1 MITMPPRHGK
11 SETATVKFP
20 SWYLGRNPSH
30 RVILAS
36 YSASLAWGF
45 SRRVRNDF
53 GTYAP
58 DIFGI
63 DVSTDMKAKNAWDL
77 KGYKGGVVADG
88 VEGSLTGKGAELL
101 IIDDPHKDAAEAA
114 SPVMRAKVY
123 EWYKNVARIRLHPGG
138 RIVIIQTRWHEADLI
153 GSILHDSSKGW
164 YIINLPALA
173 EDEDYLGRA
182 PGQALW
188 PERYD
193 EDALKAIRKD
203 IGSYAFASLFQ
214 QRPAPPEGALVKK
227 SHLRYYTDMP
237 ERFDK
242 LIQCWDLAVEAKDT
256 SSFVVGQ
263 VWGKIGPHRYLLDQ
277 FRARADIIG
286 SMSAIRNM
294 RRKWPL
300 ARTTYIEKK
309 ANGAPVIQILQ
320 KELDSIAP
328 FDPLGSKEQRLNAC
342 LPLFEGGNIFFPD
355 PSVAIWV
362 NDLVYELVTFPHGVN
377 DDQVDCLSMAQD
389 RMNTGYALVDMDI
402 RPDNGI
408 KSTLPFAG
416 ELYGEY

>member
-263 VWGKIGPHRYLLDQ
+263 VWGKIGPIAISSISSAPAPTSS
-277 FRARADIIG
+277 ARCQPSEICG
-286 SMSAIRNM
+286 
-294 RRKWPL
+294 
-300 ARTTYIEKK
+300 
-309 ANGAPVIQILQ
+309 ANGLWPARPIL
-320 KELDSIAP
+320 KRKP
-328 FDPLGSKEQRLNAC
+328 
-342 LPLFEGGNIFFPD
+342 
-355 PSVAIWV
+355 
-362 NDLVYELVTFPHGVN
+362 
-377 DDQVDCLSMAQD
+377 MA
-389 RMNTGYALVDMDI
+389 RRSFRYFKKN
-402 RPDNGI
+402 
-408 KSTLPFAG
+408 
-416 ELYGEY
+416 